1 MPHLEGLLGG
11 PLVLETVARLAGS
24 AGDGLVLRAV
34 DACLGIPGLP
44 QSATGQTSLFTG
56 VNAAALL
63 GEHVTAHPTTRLR
76 QVIAEHSLLKS
87 AAEAGR
93 SVFFANAHS
102 EQFWQMIREG
112 KRRLAASTLT
122 AMAAGLQIP
131 TLDDLAR
138 GRALLWDITHEIAT
152 THLGYQLPLLEA
164 GKAGARLA
172 HLAAEFDLLLFE
184 SFLPDLAGP
193 PAHRARMGF
202 VSPGRLSGRTAGPP
216 LAAHDPG
223 AVQRPRQPGG
233 HDDQDAHLPT
243 PCPSWPSDRGP
254 GTFAGPGTDITDL
267 AAGHPGAAVRGS
279 RRRNIMTDLQAV
291 ADLLLESSTLK
302 RMPRTGW
309 AMRGVPDVESV
320 ADHSFGIAFLALAMA
335 DILRRRRAEAHVLD
349 LEKVLIMA
357 LLHDLAEARL
367 TDLPASAVRLIP
379 EEIKSRAE
387 SGPWPTCWRLC
398 RAPGACRHCGRVRG
412 SHQPGGPAGAR
423 RGQAGDDDPVPALRA
438 GGQPRPGRVLGGHG
452 QARLEFRPVRRT
464 VQPTACAPAVRRRR
478 PAVRGPR

>member
-1 MPHLEGLLGG
+1 LSHSVLFLFLDGFGLAPAGPDNPLSSVPMPHLEGLLGG

-184 SFLPDLAGP
+184 SFLPDLAGHRRIEP
-193 PAHRARMGF
+193 GWVLCRLDDFLGGLLAHR
-202 VSPGRLSGRTAGPP
+202 SPHTTLVLCSDHGNLEDTTTKMHTANPVP
-216 LAAHDPG
+216 LLAVGPG
-223 AVQRPRQPGG
+223 AG
-233 HDDQDAHLPT
+233 HFRRA
-243 PCPSWPSDRGP
+243 R
-254 GTFAGPGTDITDL
+254 AITDL
-267 AAGHPGAAVRGS
+267 TPA
-279 RRRNIMTDLQAV
+279 I
-291 ADLLLESSTLK
+291 
-302 RMPRTGW
+302 
-309 AMRGVPDVESV
+309 
-320 ADHSFGIAFLALAMA
+320 LAL
-335 DILRRRRAEAHVLD
+335 LSEG
-349 LEKVLIMA
+349 
-357 LLHDLAEARL
+357 HD
-367 TDLPASAVRLIP
+367 
-379 EEIKSRAE
+379 
-387 SGPWPTCWRLC
+387 
-398 RAPGACRHCGRVRG
+398 
-412 SHQPGGPAGAR
+412 GG
-423 RGQAGDDDPVPALRA
+423 
-438 GGQPRPGRVLGGHG
+438 
-452 QARLEFRPVRRT
+452 T
-464 VQPTACAPAVRRRR
+464 S
-478 PAVRGPR
+478 